1 MYGSVLALET
11 PDVLDKIAQIVFDK
25 NHGRTAGEHSLCS
38 RAPKVLLSY
47 FSIESCLGISD
58 YMQAGVFDRRDRLL
72 RVAVNVHV
80 KQQQTKQCV

>member
-80 KQQQTKQCV
+80 KQQQTKQCL